1 MSDNHLLLKLY
12 SALQL
17 AYPLIKANS
26 MESGEKYDLYI
37 HQEAHNALAEM
48 DGRGE
53 PYEIVKVGIPEIRKY
68 MQTCEDPM
76 TKLIYRRWEEA
87 RRKNSMWCSR
97 VAKLE
102 EEVARLKG
110 WLAPQ
115 EE

>member
-76 TKLIYRRWEEA
+76 TQLIYRRWEES
-87 RRKNSMWCSR
+87 RRKHSKL
-97 VAKLE
+97 VARSIRME
-102 EEVARLKG
+102 EELKQ
-110 WLAPQ
+110 LKSYLSPQ